1 MKLEFA
7 LQEEK
12 NADDLTNAVLDI
24 INDSGV
30 RIIIKGGGKSRE
42 RGIAFRSYDFKV
54 NRKKVGHFEYE
65 LIKGDYKFIFEF
77 DVPEIYTNVADKIS
91 ALYPRVN
98 LTAN

>member
-42 RGIAFRSYDFKV
+42 R
-54 NRKKVGHFEYE
+54 
-65 LIKGDYKFIFEF
+65 
-77 DVPEIYTNVADKIS
+77 
-91 ALYPRVN
+91 
-98 LTAN
+98 

>member
-1 MKLEFA
+1 MELE
-7 LQEEK
+7 LLTK
-12 NADDLTNAVLDI
+12 NTEQVDNLTNAVLDI

-98 LTAN
+98 LTV